1 MITWNRVSIKGVG
14 SSIRTCMKPVVMRKD
29 KTTAPYSLLVAE
41 NQIKSNQHE
50 NALLIAFSFWVYSC
64 WLP

>member
-41 NQIKSNQHE
+41 IKSKQHE

>member
-1 MITWNRVSIKGVG
+1 MITWNRVSIKSVG

-41 NQIKSNQHE
+41 NQIKST
-50 NALLIAFSFWVYSC
+50 
-64 WLP
+64 

>member
-29 KTTAPYSLLVAE
+29 KTTAPYSILVAE
-41 NQIKSNQHE
+41 NQIK
-50 NALLIAFSFWVYSC
+50 
-64 WLP
+64 PT